1 MGMLRLFRSFRRRFS
16 RQDGNATIEF
26 VIIFPAFVLILISTF
41 EVGMAMTRLT
51 MLEHALDV
59 TVRDI
64 RLGTGTVFQ
73 HDDIRDTVCENAA
86 VLKNCTSTLQL
97 ELVRIDPATWD
108 MPVET
113 ATCIDRGSAAEPVI
127 TFNNGVANDIMYVR
141 ACFVVDPLF
150 PTMGLG
156 SILDVDATGVMQLV
170 AMSAFSQEPD

>member
-1 MGMLRLFRSFRRRFS
+1 MFRLLRLFRKRFS
-16 RQDGNATIEF
+16 RQDGSATIEF

-64 RLGTGTVFQ
+64 RLGTGEVFK
-73 HDDIRDTVCENAA
+73 HDDIRDSVCDNAA

-97 ELVRIDPATWD
+97 ELVRIDPANWV

-113 ATCIDRGSAAEPVI
+113 ATCIDRGSDAEPAI
-127 TFNNGVANDIMYVR
+127 TFNNGNANDIMYVR
-141 ACFVVDPLF
+141 ACFVVDPIF

-156 SILDVDATGVMQLV
+156 SILDVDATGAMQLV
-170 AMSAFSQEPD
+170 AMSAFSQEPN